1 MGKRSVSTKDA
12 ATKKVVPKDTPTSA
26 STMNTKIPPSPTKT
40 TETSVTPTKGTETS
54 TTPTKG
60 TETSAELAKNIK
72 APTTPTKSPKTLES
86 STKTKKATPSSA
98 KSVKSS
104 ETPEQ
109 SVETTEPPAKSVEP
123 TEVAAKTVEKSE
135 PTVKIVKPT
144 EIPAK
149 DKTKTEST
157 TESPA
162 KTVKTTETPAT
173 SVEIE
178 ETPAKSVKE
187 LKEVEK
193 PPVKPKTVVVA
204 TAEIRSKKE
213 VEMAQGLVLTPDGEA
228 SFTVWAPHATNAFL
242 RLEDPPLLVPLDR
255 NGDHFSVRLV
265 PGHVKHGD
273 RYRVEMDAYDKRITR
288 RDPFARATDYESDWC
303 TAQDDANYKWTVT
316 DWKRPEFLSYIIY
329 ELHVG
334 SFTEE
339 GTFLAAIEKLD
350 HVASLGFTC
359 VQLMPILEH
368 SDEWGYNPRQFFSLH
383 GGYGSPDELKLFVD
397 EAHKRGLAVI
407 IDVVLHH
414 ASVSKN
420 ALWNYDGWS
429 DNKNGGIY
437 HEGAQDTE
445 WGRSLAYWKREV
457 MHMLEESCAQWL
469 TNYRCDGLRFDSAN
483 DLPHDICRT
492 LTSYAHKQGPGSY
505 LTAEVT
511 PENPKA
517 VHELGFDA
525 LWVHSGYFDIIHQH
539 RALGRGHHGG
549 GDYADGWDFPRLRTV
564 MGLHYGFTS
573 PLQCIKYILG
583 SHDQVGCKNGGAIYE
598 DYKMIGGQH
607 RYAPD
612 QFGAGRTDPWACSAT
627 RAWLVANATAAGI
640 PMFFMGT
647 EWAATGWW
655 DTYHRQADWALTK
668 DEIGKGMM
676 ECLKD
681 SLAVRKKFVALQIGG
696 TNTLHED
703 RNNGVLAVDRIW
715 EGQRVIVV
723 INAGR
728 DCWQNSEYRVWVGG
742 EGYAIREVLCSA
754 DKKYGGWSE
763 QHGNGDTVIGVYGGF
778 ASINIPSQSSMVFEI
793 VPC

>member
-1 MGKRSVSTKDA
+1 MGKKSPSAKKAAKKTAVTSTTSTSSPTQAKNVKSTA
-12 ATKKVVPKDTPTSA
+12 SPTNATKS
-26 STMNTKIPPSPTKT
+26 SGSPTT
-40 TETSVTPTKGTETS
+40 TIQTSVTPTKPVETS
-54 TTPTKG
+54 ITPTKAIETTSTPKKTAETSETPKKNVETMTTPEKSSSKTAKPATTATKPIKTSAIPSKIVKAPTSPTKTSEKSACLKKS
-60 TETSAELAKNIK
+60 TETSAD
-72 APTTPTKSPKTLES
+72 TTKS
-86 STKTKKATPSSA
+86 
-98 KSVKSS
+98 
-104 ETPEQ
+104 
-109 SVETTEPPAKSVEP
+109 
-123 TEVAAKTVEKSE
+123 
-135 PTVKIVKPT
+135 
-144 EIPAK
+144 
-149 DKTKTEST
+149 
-157 TESPA
+157 
-162 KTVKTTETPAT
+162 VKTTETPAK
-173 SVEIE
+173 VIE
-178 ETPAKSVKE
+178 PSTTPTKSVKE
-187 LKEVEK
+187 LKEKFGE
-193 PPVKPKTVVVA
+193 PKKTLKDVVVA
-204 TAEIRSKKE
+204 SDEIRSSKA
-213 VEMAQGLVLTPDGEA
+213 VEMAQGLRLTPDGEA
-228 SFTVWAPHATNAFL
+228 SFTVWAPHAANAYL
-242 RLEDPPLLVPLDR
+242 RLEEPPMLVPLER
-255 NGDHFSVRLV
+255 NGDHFSVRLMK
-265 PGHVKHGD
+265 GHVKHGD
-273 RYRVEMDAYDKRITR
+273 RYRVEMDAFDKRITR
-288 RDPFARATDYESDWC
+288 RDPFARATDYDTDWC
-303 TAQDDANYKWTVT
+303 VAQDDEKYEWNVT
-316 DWKRPEFLSYIIY
+316 DWKRPEFLTYIIY

-339 GTFLAAIEKLD
+339 GTFLAAIGKLD

-368 SDEWGYNPRQFFSLH
+368 SDDWGYNPRQFFSIH
-383 GGYGSPDELKLFVD
+383 GAYGTPDELKKFVD

-407 IDVVLHH
+407 IDVVMHH
-414 ASVSKN
+414 ASVKKN
-420 ALWNYDGWS
+420 ALWEYDGWS
-429 DNKNGGIY
+429 ESSNGGIY

-457 MHMLEESCAQWL
+457 MHMLEESCSQWL

-483 DLPHDICRT
+483 DLPYDICRT
-492 LTSYAHKQGPGSY
+492 LTFHAHERGPGCY

-549 GDYADGWDFPRLRTV
+549 GEYADGWDFPRLRTV

-573 PLQCIKYILG
+573 PLQCVKYILG

-612 QFGAGRTDPWACSAT
+612 QFGAGRDDPWACSAT
-627 RAWLVANATAAGI
+627 RAWLVANASAAGV

-647 EWAATGWW
+647 EWAASGWW
-655 DTYHRQADWALTK
+655 DTWNRKADWKLTN
-668 DEIGKGMM
+668 DDIGKGMM
-676 ECLKD
+676 ECMKD
-681 SLAVRKKFVALQIGG
+681 ALSVRKKFVALQIGG

-728 DCWQNSEYRVWVGG
+728 EFWQNSEYRVWIGG

-754 DKKYGGWSE
+754 DNKYGGWAE
-763 QHGNGDTVIGVYGGF
+763 QHGNGDAVIGVYGGF
-778 ASINIPSQSSMVFEI
+778 ASINIPSQSSMIFEI